1 MNARLC
7 DASWVPAAGGPGY
20 GCALPMGHEGDHQS
34 TPSRDLDQRQALF
47 NAATVIA
54 RVARRW
60 NRHPA
65 TRAVMLRVADGLH
78 AEAIALLNDTG

>member
-1 MNARLC
+1 MSEHVAHDHRQFVSGCFRCDLGREEAERLV
-7 DASWVPAAGGPGY
+7 S
-20 GCALPMGHEGDHQS
+20 E
-34 TPSRDLDQRQALF
+34 RQALF

-65 TRAVMLRVADGLH
+65 TRAVMLRVADDLH
-78 AEAIALLNDTG
+78 ERATSLLDP

>member
-1 MNARLC
+1 MTDHHHADYVEGCFRC
-7 DASWVPAAGGPGY
+7 D
-20 GCALPMGHEGDHQS
+20 L
-34 TPSRDLDQRQALF
+34 SRDEVQRNVDERQALF

-65 TRAVMLRVADGLH
+65 TRAVMLRVADRLH
-78 AEAIALLNDTG
+78 ERATAMLTGPDG